1 MSKVLTK
8 YEVVVW
14 LDASDDD
21 FSKICG
27 LDCASTVCSF
37 ATMEEASRF
46 LNDYNARFPSESGWD
61 NTGWPTL
68 KEGTPAMGPY
78 TVDVITETYEEAM
91 KGVLA
96 LRVDLGIDYEE

>member
-8 YEVVVW
+8 YEVIVW
-14 LDASDDD
+14 FNASDDD
-21 FSKICG
+21 YSRIVG
-27 LDCASTVCSF
+27 LEGLSTVCSF

-46 LNDYNARFPSESGWD
+46 LNNYNARFPSESGWD
-61 NTGWPTL
+61 NAGRPTL

-96 LRVDLGIDYEE
+96 LRVDLAVDYEE